1 VGEARRKKLQGT
13 LARPLSFSEVRSYF
27 FLLDFFAA
35 FFAAFFLVAI
45 FLFSLSFVR
54 DRLHRNCLN
63 V

>member
-1 VGEARRKKLQGT
+1 M
-13 LARPLSFSEVRSYF
+13 RPLFSSKVQNYF

-45 FLFSLSFVR
+45 VLFSLSFSR

>member
-1 VGEARRKKLQGT
+1 MTNKKLWGT
-13 LARPLSFSEVRSYF
+13 LSRPPSWSEVRNYF

-45 FLFSLSFVR
+45 DLFSLSFIR
-54 DRLHRNCLN
+54 DQLHRNCLN